1 MPLLIT
7 SLQHTSSVLT
17 CVIHARAIN
26 NKQSDFLT
34 NTPHDL
40 SRHPSLNENKPK
52 RTTSAIS
59 FSISPGFNQAN
70 QCKESKKKHQSRD
83 CLMVNLL
90 HKSVTN
96 LLSGNTAYVLCMK
109 ILPITLSDCLES
121 IAANVPHKD
130 AIVYILYLSLSE
142 WFNNGIERL
151 AARV

>member
-1 MPLLIT
+1 MHTTTQDHDKICHIRHLHPLQTYQTMPLLIT
-7 SLQHTSSVLT
+7 SITTAHIIHSHMRHPSSRNK
-17 CVIHARAIN
+17 H

-96 LLSGNTAYVLCMK
+96 LLSGN
-109 ILPITLSDCLES
+109 
-121 IAANVPHKD
+121 
-130 AIVYILYLSLSE
+130 
-142 WFNNGIERL
+142 
-151 AARV
+151 